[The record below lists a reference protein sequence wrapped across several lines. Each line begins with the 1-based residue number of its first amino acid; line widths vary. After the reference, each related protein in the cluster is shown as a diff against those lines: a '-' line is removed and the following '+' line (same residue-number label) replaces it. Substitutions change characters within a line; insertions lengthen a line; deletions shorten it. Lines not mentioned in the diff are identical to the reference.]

1 MPVFKYVAAAA
12 TTTAPSLTNYDS
24 ESDTWNTQYDYELY
38 NGTELIARGDHG
50 DFKFTIN
57 GVERTHA
64 TASGGSTYTSTTAL
78 GTFDGTSLFLL
89 SYIDQGKIYYAIY
102 DWAGTVVKGF
112 TALRG
117 ADALTG
123 VHYNGEGDVILQY
136 KSAGKTYYSAIDSG
150 FNGPPVA
157 KTDAVATSEANQVAT
172 AAVSSLGSD
181 PSGQTISI
189 TGTIS
194 VGEIET
200 SDESSG
206 SAIAIKNAD
215 GNLMVIYTGVLA
227 EGETATVPVSFAIT
241 DGAATDS
248 DGLLTVTFSGTGAQT
263 VSLTLKQAEAL
274 ISAGYDTFVEIGGSI
289 DGFSLAGN
297 DATLTGLT
305 STKLTALASLG
316 VTALDAT
323 DGTLTVTFD
332 QMELITGNGIGFTDA
347 DAVTVTAA
355 ASDLSALD
363 PEAIAALGASFVDTI
378 DIASNAVT
386 LSLTQ
391 VNALIDNDISL
402 APEDVIT
409 ITLTADDVIDFDA
422 DDLAALAAAGGKK
435 FDLTSGTFTTNSS
448 QMELVADGGFG
459 FVKSDT
465 LVMSTSVAEVA
476 AFSKKELVAFAKM
489 GVDYLDFW
497 DGPKLVTKAFVD
509 RIIKS
514 GLALKDDDDL
524 RYPTEKNDSI
534 MGSYDDDKID
544 GLAGN
549 DYLNGYNGADTLIG
563 GKGNDTILGDWGAD
577 ILNGGVGKDK
587 LTGGAG
593 VDTFVFQKNS
603 GKDIIYDFNASS
615 EDIYEHDVIDLSA
628 FKGIN
633 RMSDLHIKSSHGDVI
648 ITIDK
653 ATQVTLDDVD
663 IKLIDKTDF
672 AF

>member
-1 MPVFKYVAAAA
+1 MAAFAYVAASA
-12 TTTAPSLTNYDS
+12 TTTKPSLTNYAS

-38 NGTELIARGDHG
+38 EGTPLIARGDEG
-50 DFKFTIN
+50 DFKFTID
-57 GVERTHA
+57 GVQRTH
-64 TASGGSTYTSTTAL
+64 TTGSGSSTYTSITAL
-78 GTFDGTSLFLL
+78 GTFDDTALFLL
-89 SYIDQGKIYYAIY
+89 SYIDKGKIYYAIY
-102 DWAGTVVKGF
+102 DLAGTVVKDF
-112 TALRG
+112 TALRN
-117 ADALTG
+117 ADALSG

-136 KSAGKTYYSAIDSG
+136 KSGGKTYYSVIDSG

-157 KTDAVATSEANQVAT
+157 SSDAVTTSNADKVAT
-172 AAVSSLGSD
+172 VAVSSLGSD
-181 PSGQTISI
+181 PTGQTISL
-189 TGTIS
+189 TGAIS
-194 VGEIET
+194 VGAIDT
-200 SDESSG
+200 SDPSTG
-206 SAIAIKNAD
+206 SAIAVKDAD
-215 GNLMVIYTGVLA
+215 GNLLVLYTGVLA

-248 DGLLTVTFSGTGAQT
+248 DGLLTVTFTGTGAGT

-274 ISAGYDTFVEIGGSI
+274 IAAGYDTFAKIGGSI
-289 DGFSLAGN
+289 DGFSLAGS
-297 DATLTGLT
+297 DATLAGLT
-305 STKLTALASLG
+305 STKLDALALVG

-323 DGTLTVTFD
+323 DGTLTITFD
-332 QMELITGNGIGFTDA
+332 RMELITGKGIVFTDG
-347 DAVTVTAA
+347 DAITVTAA
-355 ASDLSALD
+355 ASDLSAMD
-363 PEAIAALGASFVDTI
+363 ADAIADLAGKFVDTV
-378 DIASNAVT
+378 DISANAIT
-386 LSLTQ
+386 LSLAQ
-391 VNALIDNDISL
+391 VIALTVNDVSL

-409 ITLTADDVIDFDA
+409 ISVTADDVFDL
-422 DDLAALAAAGGKK
+422 DTVELASLAGAGGKR
-435 FDLTSGTFTTNSS
+435 FDLTSGNLTIDATRL
-448 QMELVADGGFG
+448 EAIGDAGFS

-465 LVMSTSVAEVA
+465 VIMSTSVAEVK
-476 AFSKKELVAFAKM
+476 AFSKAELVDFAAM

-497 DGPKLVTKAFVD
+497 DSPKLVTQAFVK
-509 RIIKS
+509 RITDA

-524 RYPTEKNDSI
+524 RYPTKGNDSI
-534 MGSYDDDKID
+534 MGSYGDDKID

-549 DYLNGYNGADTLIG
+549 DYLNGYNGNDTLIG

-593 VDTFVFQKNS
+593 TDTFVFQKNS

-633 RMSDLHIKSSHGDVI
+633 RFSDLHIKSSRGDVI